1 MKDYV
6 ICVYVR
12 LSTEANDL
20 QDNHFKDESGSITAQ
35 RQLIREFIS
44 KHDEFAGC
52 RVIER
57 CDDGYSGKRFDTRP
71 AFTEMIELA
80 KKGEINCII
89 VKDFSRFGRD
99 YVELGDYMEQLFP
112 FLGIRFISIND
123 GYDSNDL
130 KEGDTGGLDVAFRNL
145 IYDYYSRD
153 ISKKIRQAYRQ
164 LAENGKF
171 TAAFPVYGYRKSE
184 TDKHKLVIDPE
195 TAKIVRE
202 IFDMRL
208 AGVKITDI
216 ARNLNERGIESPATR
231 LIRRELTSSWEG
243 KKEGFIWMQGS
254 VEWILRNEQYTGMLV
269 AQKQKRKEIAG
280 KHHRVPEEEWVKV
293 DGTHEAIITK
303 EEYARVQKM
312 FSSRDTR
319 KLNRRNI
326 YRCGYCCRKLT
337 GQHRKGLM
345 RCMAGTISPNELC
358 RSAKINN
365 EDADKAVLMAIQKK
379 IRVFLDEEEAKAEEK
394 SADAL
399 SVSEQIAS
407 ISGALSAKEKA
418 WMKKYDDYSE
428 DRIGRDDFLAF
439 KKSYDAEV
447 KDLEEQLERLKEKKA
462 AQALKKD
469 AVSSDTYREIL
480 ESDTLTEDIR
490 NTFIEGVDVFG
501 DGRLEIHFKMDEV

>member
-1 MKDYV
+1 
-6 ICVYVR
+6 
-12 LSTEANDL
+12 
-20 QDNHFKDESGSITAQ
+20 
-35 RQLIREFIS
+35 
-44 KHDEFAGC
+44 
-52 RVIER
+52 
-57 CDDGYSGKRFDTRP
+57 
-71 AFTEMIELA
+71 
-80 KKGEINCII
+80 
-89 VKDFSRFGRD
+89 
-99 YVELGDYMEQLFP
+99 
-112 FLGIRFISIND
+112 
-123 GYDSNDL
+123 
-130 KEGDTGGLDVAFRNL
+130 
-145 IYDYYSRD
+145 
-153 ISKKIRQAYRQ
+153 
-164 LAENGKF
+164 
-171 TAAFPVYGYRKSE
+171 
-184 TDKHKLVIDPE
+184 
-195 TAKIVRE
+195 
-202 IFDMRL
+202 MRL

-480 ESDTLTEDIR
+480 EADTLTEDIR